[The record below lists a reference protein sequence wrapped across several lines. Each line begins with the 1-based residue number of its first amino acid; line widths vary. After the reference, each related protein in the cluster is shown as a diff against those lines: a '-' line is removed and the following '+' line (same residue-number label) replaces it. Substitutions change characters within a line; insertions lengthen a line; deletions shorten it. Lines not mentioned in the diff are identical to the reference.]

1 MLNKHLQGPGPTASV
16 LLWKLRMLG
25 FTSPVC
31 VAPRRMQLTFS
42 QENALYMLVY
52 HKRRGP
58 HNRENTHALAT
69 TVLLAGE
76 EFQEEAPD
84 GLPRPGSICVG
95 VAGVLPVSGLSR
107 PKTLNAILEY
117 GKLITDEIIP
127 PFSAHSSSDQ
137 RKRLNPRTR
146 SKVGKW

>member
-1 MLNKHLQGPGPTASV
+1 
-16 LLWKLRMLG
+16 
-25 FTSPVC
+25 
-31 VAPRRMQLTFS
+31 MQLTFS
-42 QENALYMLVY
+42 QENALYILVY

-84 GLPRPGSICVG
+84 GLQRSGDGSICVE

-117 GKLITDEIIP
+117 GKLITDEIIH